1 MIFNTIYTNDNLS
14 RIYVATK
21 TCVRGEIKEETELRL
36 KTIKNSVGRGHESVL
51 EHSNVIMC
59 FTFNEKEMKD
69 PRVINA
75 LLDIL
80 ECCKYINYRRYT
92 REDNHVVFIFAGSI
106 RGYKHIFR
114 TIKDMNNPILE
125 RIKSCLYTETLADY
139 YQDFIKDNIMDPNKF
154 PVAIYPRAKIF
165 YDNNEADAV
174 EIKCPL
180 KLRQIEVLDYDNIR
194 NIQEDILASTH
205 VLVPFEDLLDFCT
218 IQIRFNHISRTAS
231 HQLVRHRNAISQE
244 SQRYVNYSGATFINP
259 EYEDMKAKH
268 RDKLDIRGN
277 LACTGDSSDKFM
289 IELNSIAKDLVSKYE
304 SLVSRGMKKENARA
318 ILPNNIETT
327 LIMTF
332 TYSNLFKAIELR
344 TDPAAQS
351 EIRNL
356 FNDIYDILTNYI
368 LYFEKKED
376 MYEYICTTRENHYR
390 SQINGD
396 SSSIL
401 YIEEPTNEI
410 NEYEESLDEEETK
423 ELVNQMNTEL
433 GVDLKEIYDPE
444 KSLPKQVSPLE
455 ANNSSED
462 I

>member
-21 TCVRGEIKEETELRL
+21 TCVRGEIKEETELKL

-80 ECCKYINYRRYT
+80 ECCKYINY
-92 REDNHVVFIFAGSI
+92 
-106 RGYKHIFR
+106 
-114 TIKDMNNPILE
+114 LE
-125 RIKSCLYTETLADY
+125 KIKSCLYTETLADY
-139 YQDFIKDNIMDPNKF
+139 YQDFIKDNIMDPTKF
-154 PVAIYPRAKIF
+154 PVAIYPRARIF
-165 YDNNEADAV
+165 YDQDEADAI

-244 SQRYVNYSGATFINP
+244 SQRYVNYSGAEFINP

-376 MYEYICTTRENHYR
+376 MYEYICTTKENHYR

-433 GVDLKEIYDPE
+433 GLDLKEIYDPE